1 MTRRTA
7 LVAAAAAAL
16 VLAPT
21 AAMAYDAPGFS
32 STVSDPTPVAGA
44 PIAFAIAGNT
54 DIAGKT
60 VLLTV
65 TSSPA
70 SIPNSAIQIA
80 GTATATKV
88 ADANGDVK
96 FSVTLSQAGSY
107 DAVAT
112 VDGQAISTQAL
123 AVAAGSAAGSS
134 AAGSAAAGSK
144 SAAGAQLADTGF
156 DGADLAAGAGAL
168 MLAGAGAVLIA
179 KRRQS
184 AQIGA

>member
-7 LVAAAAAAL
+7 LVATAAAAL
-16 VLAPT
+16 VLVPT

-44 PIAFAIAGNT
+44 PIAFAIDGNPA
-54 DIAGKT
+54 IAGKT

-80 GTATATKV
+80 GTATASKV
-88 ADANGDVK
+88 AGANGDVT
-96 FSVTLSQAGSY
+96 FSVTLSQAGTY

-112 VDGQAISTQAL
+112 VDGQAVSTQAL
-123 AVAAGSAAGSS
+123 DVAAASS
-134 AAGSAAAGSK
+134 AAGSK
-144 SAAGAQLADTGF
+144 SAAGSSATGAELADTGF
-156 DGADLAAGAGAL
+156 DGADLATGAGAL
-168 MLAGAGAVLIA
+168 VLAGAGAVLIA